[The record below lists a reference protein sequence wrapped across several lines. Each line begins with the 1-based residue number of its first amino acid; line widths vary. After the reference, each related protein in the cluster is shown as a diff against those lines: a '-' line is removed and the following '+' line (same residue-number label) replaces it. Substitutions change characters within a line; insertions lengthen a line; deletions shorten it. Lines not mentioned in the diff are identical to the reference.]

1 MPLFGNQR
9 DATHL
14 MVGQSMTGT
23 SFPEKTVVDSGYAVV
38 LVHYRPQIN
47 HEARINHT
55 KPELIE
61 LEVELEWLKKPMTQL
76 GSRSQSWRRPG
87 SGSGSSSGP

>member
-38 LVHYRPQIN
+38 LVHYRPPNQ
-47 HEARINHT
+47 
-55 KPELIE
+55 P
-61 LEVELEWLKKPMTQL
+61 
-76 GSRSQSWRRPG
+76 
-87 SGSGSSSGP
+87 